1 MRTRTP
7 HDAGGGSLSTSFVRD
22 GRTITP
28 PKWPTFV
35 LGALALLAT
44 LSLLQGWV
52 DVVLPSLRGTEA
64 FGFLFSMTK
73 RYGAGF
79 FIAYVFIHNLGLA
92 CLVPGYGFLAAWF
105 ERHVVNRFRI
115 GILLTAAVFASILVA
130 ARFIIRAPQLFELP
144 VALALLVGES
154 CGVLALAVAS
164 ARELRG
170 FVPTPAY
177 EWSLVTP
184 FRRLGVPMGYSALLL
199 LVLSVWEAYAVLG
212 A

>member
-1 MRTRTP
+1 MSAAFT
-7 HDAGGGSLSTSFVRD
+7 RD

-28 PKWPTFV
+28 PRWPTFV
-35 LGALALLAT
+35 LGGFAVLAT

-52 DVVLPSLRGTEA
+52 DVLLPAMRGETP
-64 FGFLFSMTK
+64 FGFLFTMTE
-73 RYGAGF
+73 RFGAGF
-79 FIAYVFIHNLGLA
+79 FVAYIFLHNLGLA

-105 ERHVVNRFRI
+105 ERRTVNRFLI
-115 GILLTAAVFASILVA
+115 GILLTGAVA
-130 ARFIIRAPQLFELP
+130 ASLMVAIYFILSAPHLFELP
-144 VALALLVGES
+144 LALALLVGEA

-184 FRRLGVPMGYSALLL
+184 FRRLGVPLGYSALLL
-199 LVLSVWEAYAVLG
+199 FVLSVWEAYAVLG